1 MIPEI
6 QTPGK
11 RRGIRW
17 AELVGEFRQGA
28 KTLMLHKLRSLLTM
42 LGVVFGVGSVI
53 AMLAVGAGANKEALE
68 RIRRLGSRNIIL
80 STVKPAQNPAEATHP
95 GAAFF
100 HGLTEADLE
109 RIRESIPGI
118 SRVLRVRHHRKEA
131 SSGTITGEYRI
142 VGVEDGW
149 FGMFDQ
155 RIVAGRALDA
165 RDDAQSA
172 AVCVLTE
179 SAAASLLPGRDPLG
193 VKVRVN
199 RGYYEVVG
207 LVTSSGSSAAG
218 GIETPNQ
225 ADDIYVPFSTSKIRY
240 GNFRTSRAAGSVH
253 RTHVELDQIIVEA
266 SPDADVVAV
275 AGAVEEVVGKFH
287 TLGDFAVSVPLTLQ
301 RQAEATQRTFSVV
314 LGSIAGISL
323 LVGGIGIMN
332 IMLASVTERTREIGI
347 RRAIGAK
354 RRQIVRQ
361 FLIETVTLSLLGGA
375 VGVAF
380 GLAVPYLIERFSGM
394 PTAVTFTS
402 VILSLGISSGIGV
415 VFGLYPAVKAA
426 NLDPIAALR
435 HQ

>member
-1 MIPEI
+1 
-6 QTPGK
+6 
-11 RRGIRW
+11 
-17 AELVGEFRQGA
+17 
-28 KTLMLHKLRSLLTM
+28 
-42 LGVVFGVGSVI
+42 
-53 AMLAVGAGANKEALE
+53 
-68 RIRRLGSRNIIL
+68 
-80 STVKPAQNPAEATHP
+80 
-95 GAAFF
+95 
-100 HGLTEADLE
+100 
-109 RIRESIPGI
+109 
-118 SRVLRVRHHRKEA
+118 
-131 SSGTITGEYRI
+131 
-142 VGVEDGW
+142 
-149 FGMFDQ
+149 
-155 RIVAGRALDA
+155 
-165 RDDAQSA
+165 
-172 AVCVLTE
+172 TE
-179 SAAASLLPGRDPLG
+179 SAAPSLLPGRDPLG

-287 TLGDFAVSVPLTLQ
+287 TRGDFAVSVPLTLQ

-375 VGVAF
+375 VGV
-380 GLAVPYLIERFSGM
+380 
-394 PTAVTFTS
+394 
-402 VILSLGISSGIGV
+402 
-415 VFGLYPAVKAA
+415 
-426 NLDPIAALR
+426 
-435 HQ
+435 